1 MGIIKFPTESTF
13 LTTKSCVAINYGLRP
28 FAKACWI
35 TFPGNNSVPA
45 ATATFPDVTDFRKW
59 CADADAAI
67 QS

>member
-1 MGIIKFPTESTF
+1 MGIIKFPTNRIF
-13 LTTKSCVAINYGLRP
+13 LTPKSCVAINYGLCP

-45 ATATFPDVTDFRKW
+45 DFRKW

>member
-13 LTTKSCVAINYGLRP
+13 LTTKSCVAINYGLCP
-28 FAKACWI
+28 FAKACLI

-59 CADADAAI
+59 CADADAVI